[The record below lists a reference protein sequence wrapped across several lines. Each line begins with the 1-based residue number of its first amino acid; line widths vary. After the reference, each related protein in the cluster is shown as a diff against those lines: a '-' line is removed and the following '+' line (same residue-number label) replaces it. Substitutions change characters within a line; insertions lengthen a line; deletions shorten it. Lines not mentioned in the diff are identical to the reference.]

1 MGHLAVLSLLALQVN
16 PSSPG
21 AGGSTFTDTKT
32 AAVVADAQQQQQQQ
46 QNAGRP
52 VLAPEMRGD
61 IAMARK
67 EYRQAVDHYKSAQPL
82 NHIVWNKIGIAYH
95 QLTEMD
101 QARRSYERSVKM
113 KPDYSEAINNLGA
126 VYYAQKSYRRAV
138 RQYNR
143 ALKISPKSASIHSN
157 LGTAWFAR
165 KNYAKASEEYQ
176 KALELDPEV
185 FEHRS
190 TNGVL
195 LQERSVA
202 ERATFHYYLAKTY
215 AKAGMNDRALQYM
228 RKALEEGFRERKK
241 FVDEPEFAGMQQLP
255 EFKELLA
262 LAPRVL

>member
-1 MGHLAVLSLLALQVN
+1 MGPLAILSLLALQVSS
-16 PSSPG
+16 SSPG
-21 AGGSTFTDTKT
+21 VGSTFTDTKT
-32 AAVVADAQQQQQQQ
+32 ASAVADAQQ
-46 QNAGRP
+46 NSKP
-52 VLAPEMRGD
+52 MLSPEMRGD

-67 EYRQAVDHYKSAQPL
+67 EYRQAIDHYKAAQPV
-82 NHIVWNKIGIAYH
+82 NHVIWNKIGIAYH

-101 QARRSYERSVKM
+101 LAKRSYERSVKL

-138 RQYNR
+138 GQYNR
-143 ALKISPKSASIHSN
+143 ALKLAPRSASIHSN

-165 KNYAKASEEYQ
+165 KNYEKASIAYQ

-202 ERATFHYYLAKTY
+202 ERAKFHFYLAKTY

-241 FVDEPEFAGMQQLP
+241 FVDDPEFAGMQQLP
-255 EFKELLA
+255 EFKELLT
-262 LAPRVL
+262 LTPRVL

>member
-16 PSSPG
+16 SSPG
-21 AGGSTFTDTKT
+21 PGSVVGKSFTDTKT
-32 AAVVADAQQQQQQQ
+32 SAAAADVQS
-46 QNAGRP
+46 RP
-52 VLAPEMRGD
+52 ALSDEMRGD

-67 EYRQAVDHYKSAQPL
+67 EYRQAIDFYKAVQPQS
-82 NHIVWNKIGIAYH
+82 HVIWNKVGIAYH

-101 QARRSYERSVKM
+101 AAKRSYERAVKM

-138 RQYNR
+138 GQYNR
-143 ALKISPKSASIHSN
+143 ALKMSPRSASIYSN

-165 KNYAKASEEYQ
+165 KNYQKASDAYQ

-185 FEHRS
+185 FEHRGA
-190 TNGVL
+190 NGVL

-202 ERATFHYYLAKTY
+202 ERAKFHFYLAKTY

-241 FVDEPEFAGMQQLP
+241 FVDDPEFAGLRQLP

-262 LAPRVL
+262 SNPRVL